1 MAELPEARSEAVWLV
16 DTAPSMATEST
27 AATCWDTLTMPEP
40 MPASLGGT
48 DATAMV
54 SSGVNAVA
62 APKPISRTAAKIWGK

>member
-1 MAELPEARSEAVWLV
+1 MRPV

-27 AATCWDTLTMPEP
+27 ADTCWDTLTIPEP

-48 DATAMV
+48 EATAMV
-54 SSGVNAVA
+54 NSGVNAVA